1 MWGYYSNYF
10 RSNLWSIIVFYG
22 KTCYNKIGDIML
34 ENTKDMLEKAKNEKY
49 AIPHFNINNLE
60 WTRFILETCEEEK
73 SPVILGVSEGAKKYM
88 VGFSTVAEM
97 VKAMIRE
104 LNITIP
110 VALHLD
116 HGSSVASCK
125 EAIDA
130 GFTSVMIDASKY
142 SVEENIQMTKEVVH
156 YAHDKHVTVEAEI
169 GHVGG
174 EEDGVADE
182 LAYAKVEDAVRLAK
196 ETGIDSLAP
205 ALGSVHG
212 IYRGEPKLDFERM
225 LKIKELTNLPLV
237 LHGGSGIPDVLIQ
250 KSITCGICKLNINTD
265 LQIVWAKSVRQFLN
279 ENQVVYDPRK
289 IIKSGEQAMKNMI
302 KEKIYLLRSNGK
314 A

>member
-1 MWGYYSNYF
+1 
-10 RSNLWSIIVFYG
+10 
-22 KTCYNKIGDIML
+22 ML
-34 ENTKDMLEKAKNEKY
+34 VNSKEVLEKAKEGKY
-49 AIPHFNINNLE
+49 AVPHFNINNLE
-60 WTRFILETCEEEK
+60 WARFILEECEKEK

-88 VGFSTVAEM
+88 VGFHTVTEM
-97 VKAMIRE
+97 VKAMVDE
-104 LNITIP
+104 LQITVP
-110 VALHLD
+110 VVLHLD

-142 SVEENIQMTKEVVH
+142 SVEENIQMTKEVVE
-156 YAHDKHVTVEAEI
+156 YAHQKNVTVEAEI

-182 LAYAKVEDAVRLAK
+182 LAYAKIEDAIRLAK

-212 IYRGEPKLDFERM
+212 IYKGEPKLDFQRM
-225 LKIKELTNLPLV
+225 MEIKEKTNLPLV
-237 LHGGSGIPDVLIQ
+237 LHGGSGIPDELIK
-250 KSITCGICKLNINTD
+250 KSVTCGICKLNINTD
-265 LQIVWAKSVRQFLN
+265 LQIVWAKAVRSFLK
-279 ENQVVYDPRK
+279 ENQLVYDPRK
-289 IIKSGEQAMKNMI
+289 VIKAGEQAI
-302 KEKIYLLRSNGK
+302 KDKIDEKIRLLESNGK

>member
-1 MWGYYSNYF
+1 MN
-10 RSNLWSIIVFYG
+10 
-22 KTCYNKIGDIML
+22 ML
-34 ENTKDMLEKAKNEKY
+34 VNSKEVLEKAKEEKY
-49 AIPHFNINNLE
+49 AVPHFNINNLE
-60 WTRFILETCEEEK
+60 WTRFILEECEKEK

-88 VGFSTVAEM
+88 VGFHTVTEM
-97 VKAMIRE
+97 VKAMVEE
-104 LNITIP
+104 LQITVP
-110 VALHLD
+110 VVLHLD

-142 SVEENIQMTKEVVH
+142 SVEENIQMTKEVVE
-156 YAHDKHVTVEAEI
+156 YAHQKNVTVEAEI

-212 IYRGEPKLDFERM
+212 IYKGEPKLDFQRM
-225 LKIKELTNLPLV
+225 MEIKEKTNLPLV
-237 LHGGSGIPDVLIQ
+237 LHGGSGIPDELIK
-250 KSITCGICKLNINTD
+250 KSVICGICKLNINTD
-265 LQIVWAKSVRQFLN
+265 LQIVWAKAVRSFLD
-279 ENQVVYDPRK
+279 ENQSVYDPRK
-289 IIKSGEQAMKNMI
+289 VIKAGEQAI
-302 KEKIYLLRSNGK
+302 KDKIDEKIHLLESNGK

>member
-1 MWGYYSNYF
+1 
-10 RSNLWSIIVFYG
+10 
-22 KTCYNKIGDIML
+22 ML
-34 ENTKDMLEKAKNEKY
+34 VNSKEVLEKAKEEKY
-49 AIPHFNINNLE
+49 AVPHFNINNLE
-60 WTRFILETCEEEK
+60 WTRFILEECEKEK

-88 VGFSTVAEM
+88 VGFHTVTEM
-97 VKAMIRE
+97 VKAMVEE
-104 LNITIP
+104 LQITVP
-110 VALHLD
+110 VVLHLD

-142 SVEENIQMTKEVVH
+142 SVEENIQMTKEVVE
-156 YAHDKHVTVEAEI
+156 YAHQKNVTVEAEI

-182 LAYAKVEDAVRLAK
+182 LAYAKIEDAIRLAK

-212 IYRGEPKLDFERM
+212 IYKGEPKLDFQRM
-225 LKIKELTNLPLV
+225 MEIKEKTNLPLV
-237 LHGGSGIPDVLIQ
+237 LHGGSGIPDELIK
-250 KSITCGICKLNINTD
+250 KSVTCGICKLNINTD
-265 LQIVWAKSVRQFLN
+265 LQIVWAKAVRSFLD
-279 ENQVVYDPRK
+279 ENQSVYDPRK
-289 IIKSGEQAMKNMI
+289 VIKAGEQAI
-302 KEKIYLLRSNGK
+302 KDKIDEKIRLLESNGK

>member
-1 MWGYYSNYF
+1 
-10 RSNLWSIIVFYG
+10 
-22 KTCYNKIGDIML
+22 ML
-34 ENTKDMLEKAKNEKY
+34 VNSKEVLKKAKEGKY
-49 AIPHFNINNLE
+49 AVPHFNINNLE
-60 WTRFILETCEEEK
+60 WTRFILEECEKEK

-88 VGFSTVAEM
+88 VGFHTVTEM
-97 VKAMIRE
+97 VKAMVEE
-104 LNITIP
+104 LQITVP
-110 VALHLD
+110 VVLHLD

-142 SVEENIQMTKEVVH
+142 SVEENIQMTKEVVE
-156 YAHDKHVTVEAEI
+156 YAHQKNVTVEAEI

-212 IYRGEPKLDFERM
+212 IYKGEPKLDFQRM
-225 LKIKELTNLPLV
+225 MEIKEKTNLPLV
-237 LHGGSGIPDVLIQ
+237 LHGGSGIPDELIK
-250 KSITCGICKLNINTD
+250 KSVTCGICKLNINTD
-265 LQIVWAKSVRQFLN
+265 LQIVWAKAVRSFLD
-279 ENQVVYDPRK
+279 ENQSVYDPRK
-289 IIKSGEQAMKNMI
+289 VIKAGEQAI
-302 KEKIYLLRSNGK
+302 KDKIDEKIHLLESNGK

>member
-1 MWGYYSNYF
+1 MWS
-10 RSNLWSIIVFYG
+10 LIVFYA
-22 KTCYNKIGDIML
+22 KTCYNNKGDNML
-34 ENTKDMLEKAKNEKY
+34 ENTKQMLEKAKQEGY

-88 VGFSTVAEM
+88 VGFATVTEM
-97 VKAMIRE
+97 VKAMVKE
-104 LNITIP
+104 LHITVP

-116 HGSSVASCK
+116 HGSSVESCK

-142 SVEENIQMTKEVVH
+142 SVEENIQLTREVVT
-156 YAHDKHVTVEAEI
+156 YAHERNVTVEAEI

-182 LAYAKVEDAVRLAK
+182 LAYAKVEDAVLLAK

-212 IYRGEPKLDFERM
+212 IYKGEPKLDFDRM
-225 LKIKELTNLPLV
+225 MQVKELTNLPLV
-237 LHGGSGIPDVLIQ
+237 LHGGSGIPDQLIK

-265 LQIVWAKSVRQFLN
+265 LQIVWAKDVREFLN
-279 ENQVVYDPRK
+279 ENHTVYDPRK
-289 IIKSGEQAMKNMI
+289 IIKSGEQAMKEKI
-302 KEKIYLLRSNGK
+302 KEKIYLLNSNGK

>member
-1 MWGYYSNYF
+1 
-10 RSNLWSIIVFYG
+10 
-22 KTCYNKIGDIML
+22 ML
-34 ENTKDMLEKAKNEKY
+34 ENTKQMLEKAKQEGY

-60 WTRFILETCEEEK
+60 WTRFILETCEEER

-88 VGFSTVAEM
+88 VGFATVTEM
-97 VKAMIRE
+97 VKAMVKE
-104 LNITIP
+104 LHITVP

-116 HGSSVASCK
+116 HGSSVESCK

-142 SVEENIQMTKEVVH
+142 SVEENIQMTREVVT
-156 YAHDKHVTVEAEI
+156 YAHERNVTVEAEI

-182 LAYAKVEDAVRLAK
+182 LAYAKVEDAVLLAK

-212 IYRGEPKLDFERM
+212 IYKGEPKLDFDRM
-225 LKIKELTNLPLV
+225 MQVKELTNLPLV
-237 LHGGSGIPDVLIQ
+237 LHGGSGIPDQLIK

-265 LQIVWAKSVRQFLN
+265 LQIVWAKDVREFLN
-279 ENQVVYDPRK
+279 ENHTVYDPRK
-289 IIKSGEQAMKNMI
+289 IIKSGEQAMKEKI
-302 KEKIYLLRSNGK
+302 KEKIYLLNSNGK